1 MSELDNN
8 KRSLR
13 MAEKYET
20 HSADVVEQ
28 TKQLF
33 VENLRGRRW
42 RPVKELEA
50 LIPDALAEARLAT
63 VNPLAT
69 AGQADPKSYGRL
81 RLRMDA
87 VKALEDSAVC
97 EVRGAEGKEEIRL
110 VAQDG
115 APEMAARQAATATT
129 SEKSGTK
136 AAQPAPQLDVRSR
149 GEGAGAPA
157 ANNKSATP
165 NDTTTDDE
173 AAATDVRADVGNA
186 VTTDEPADNKAA
198 DDDVPEPS
206 LQPVTKPSPASN
218 ATGTTSRSRTM
229 TTKRNAPQQ
238 ATEAPEEAVPADA
251 GPAEAA
257 PDTPASEHD
266 AEPPNGGHP
275 VATEESA
282 AETANRPSRRTDKSK
297 AGRRAPANRPSRRT
311 DKSKA
316 GKSKAGRRAPTSPAD
331 SPPKGDPVPGPD
343 DGELCE
349 VPIDELVIDP
359 KLQCR
364 ETMINEDTVEEY
376 LQAMKRGDEFPPLL
390 AVRAGKQL
398 LLVEGRHRLEAARR
412 LGLKKVKV
420 LVISG
425 TREDAIWLAA
435 AANKD
440 HGLRRT
446 NADKERA
453 VKTAL
458 AQPRAKGLS
467 DREIA
472 KHVSVSHQMVSD
484 YRKEGRGEQGLSKSD
499 SEAART
505 VNQKSTQPAPGQ
517 QRPTESAETAP
528 RTRQSPAV
536 PHDKAKEPAA
546 AADQPAGAAS
556 PEDDEPRNGTPE
568 RKDEQRPA
576 ASGGEEGPREDP
588 PSSAETCDSYEAVY
602 QELQSSRK
610 PLEAHEMS
618 FPELVQ
624 LLDEEQ
630 RESLRGLVDDI
641 SYLANRW
648 ITALDDPKLWRVE
661 DEELP

>member
-1 MSELDNN
+1 
-8 KRSLR
+8 
-13 MAEKYET
+13 MAEKYEA

-28 TKQLF
+28 TKQMF
-33 VENLRGRRW
+33 VENLRSRRW

-110 VAQDG
+110 VAQAG
-115 APEMAARQAATATT
+115 APEMAARQAATATA

-136 AAQPAPQLDVRSR
+136 AAQSAPQLDVRSR
-149 GEGAGAPA
+149 GAGAGAPA

-173 AAATDVRADVGNA
+173 AAAAAVRADVDNA

-206 LQPVTKPSPASN
+206 LQPVTKPSPASD
-218 ATGTTSRSRTM
+218 ATGTTSRNRTM

-238 ATEAPEEAVPADA
+238 ATEAPEEALPADA

-257 PDTPASEHD
+257 PDTPASERD

-275 VATEESA
+275 VANEESA
-282 AETANRPSRRTDKSK
+282 AGTANRPSRRTGKSK

-316 GKSKAGRRAPTSPAD
+316 GRRARTSPAD

-359 KLQCR
+359 ELQCR
-364 ETMINEDTVEEY
+364 KRINKRVVEDY
-376 LQAMKRGDEFPPLL
+376 FQGMKRGDKFPPLR
-390 AVRAGKQL
+390 AVRVGKQL

-412 LGLKKVKV
+412 RGLKKVKV

-458 AQPRAKGLS
+458 AHPRAKGLS

-472 KHVSVSHQMVSD
+472 KHVGVSHQMVSD

-499 SEAART
+499 SKAART
-505 VNQKSTQPAPGQ
+505 VNKKATQPVPGQ
-517 QRPTESAETAP
+517 RRPTEPADTAP
-528 RTRQSPAV
+528 HTKQSPAV
-536 PHDKAKEPAA
+536 PHDKAKEPVAP
-546 AADQPAGAAS
+546 ADQPAGAAS

-568 RKDEQRPA
+568 PKDERRPA
-576 ASGGEEGPREDP
+576 ANGGEEEPREDS
-588 PSSAETCDSYEAVY
+588 PSSAQTCDSYEAVY
-602 QELQSSRK
+602 QELQLSKKSLK
-610 PLEAHEMS
+610 EPEMS
-618 FPELVQ
+618 LPALVP

-648 ITALDDPKLWRVE
+648 IMALDNPKLWRVG

>member
-1 MSELDNN
+1 VHL
-8 KRSLR
+8 K
-13 MAEKYET
+13 
-20 HSADVVEQ
+20 
-28 TKQLF
+28 
-33 VENLRGRRW
+33 
-42 RPVKELEA
+42 
-50 LIPDALAEARLAT
+50 
-63 VNPLAT
+63 
-69 AGQADPKSYGRL
+69 
-81 RLRMDA
+81 
-87 VKALEDSAVC
+87 
-97 EVRGAEGKEEIRL
+97 
-110 VAQDG
+110 
-115 APEMAARQAATATT
+115 AARQAATATT

-136 AAQPAPQLDVRSR
+136 AAQSAPQLDVRSR
-149 GEGAGAPA
+149 GEGAGVPA
-157 ANNKSATP
+157 ADNKSATP
-165 NDTTTDDE
+165 NDTTTVDE
-173 AAATDVRADVGNA
+173 AAATDVHADVDNT
-186 VTTDEPADNKAA
+186 VTTDEPADNKTA

-238 ATEAPEEAVPADA
+238 ATEAPEEALPADA

-257 PDTPASEHD
+257 PDTPASEQD

-275 VATEESA
+275 VANEESA
-282 AETANRPSRRTDKSK
+282 AETANRPSRRT
-297 AGRRAPANRPSRRT
+297 
-311 DKSKA
+311 

-331 SPPKGDPVPGPD
+331 SPPKGDPVPEPD
-343 DGELCE
+343 DGELRE
-349 VPIDELVIDP
+349 VPIDELVIDRE
-359 KLQCR
+359 LQCR
-364 ETMINEDTVEEY
+364 ESINELTVEEY
-376 LQAMKRGDEFPPLL
+376 LQAMKRGDKFPPLL
-390 AVRAGKQL
+390 AVRAGKKL

-458 AQPRAKGLS
+458 AHPRAKGLS

-472 KHVSVSHQMVSD
+472 KHVGVSHQMVSD

-499 SEAART
+499 SKAART
-505 VNQKSTQPAPGQ
+505 VNKKSTQPLPGQ
-517 QRPTESAETAP
+517 QRPTESADTAP
-528 RTRQSPAV
+528 HTKQSPAV
-536 PHDKAKEPAA
+536 PHDKAKEPVAP
-546 AADQPAGAAS
+546 ADQPAGAAS

-568 RKDEQRPA
+568 HKKE
-576 ASGGEEGPREDP
+576 PREDS

-602 QELQSSRK
+602 QELQSSKK
-610 PLEAHEMS
+610 PLKEHEMS

-648 ITALDDPKLWRVE
+648 ITALDDPKLWRV
-661 DEELP
+661 